1 MEYKEI
7 LLKTAVCAIA
17 SDGIIDERETKAL
30 YSIEKKS
37 TYFSSN
43 DLEKTL
49 DLYLDKCISD
59 IDVFIDSTLDN
70 ISSENLNA
78 IQELELLEISF
89 RIIHADGIV
98 VDKEEKFI
106 SKLRSVLEIDD
117 LIIAERFGAI
127 EYLGITDATG
137 IFSDEENND
146 LTKLE
151 E

>member
-37 TYFSSN
+37 KYFSSI
-43 DLEKTL
+43 DLEKML
-49 DLYLDKCISD
+49 DSYLEEGINN
-59 IDVFIDSTLDN
+59 IDTFIASTLES
-70 ISSENLNA
+70 ISLVNLNVA
-78 IQELELLEISF
+78 QELELLEISF

-98 VDKEEKFI
+98 VDKEEKFV
-106 SKLRSVLEIDD
+106 SKLKSVLKIDD

-127 EYLGITDATG
+127 EYLGISEADG
-137 IFSDEENND
+137 IIDDDKND
-146 LTKLE
+146 GLIEIKH
-151 E
+151 

>member
-37 TYFSSN
+37 KYFSSI
-43 DLEKTL
+43 DLEKML
-49 DLYLDKCISD
+49 DSFLEEGINN
-59 IDVFIDSTLDN
+59 IDTFIASTLES
-70 ISSENLNA
+70 ISLVNLNGA
-78 IQELELLEISF
+78 QELELLEISF

-127 EYLGITDATG
+127 EYLGISETDG
-137 IFSDEENND
+137 IIDDDKND
-146 LTKLE
+146 GLIEIKD
-151 E
+151 

>member
-37 TYFSSN
+37 TYFSSI

-59 IDVFIDSTLDN
+59 IDVFIDSTLN
-70 ISSENLNA
+70 SISSENLNA
-78 IQELELLEISF
+78 IQELELLEIYF

-98 VDKEEKFI
+98 VDKEEKFV
-106 SKLRSVLEIDD
+106 SKLRSVLKIDD
-117 LIIAERFGAI
+117 LIITERFGAI
-127 EYLGITDATG
+127 EYLGISEADG
-137 IFSDEENND
+137 IIDDDKND
-146 LTKLE
+146 GLIEIKD
-151 E
+151 

>member
-37 TYFSSN
+37 KYFSSI
-43 DLEKTL
+43 DLEKML
-49 DLYLDKCISD
+49 DSYLEEGINN
-59 IDVFIDSTLDN
+59 IDTFIASTLES
-70 ISSENLNA
+70 ISLVNLNVA
-78 IQELELLEISF
+78 QELELLEISF

-98 VDKEEKFI
+98 VDKEEKFV
-106 SKLRSVLEIDD
+106 SKLKSVLKIDD

-127 EYLGITDATG
+127 EYLGISEADG
-137 IFSDEENND
+137 SIDDDKND
-146 LTKLE
+146 GLIE
-151 E
+151 IED